1 MRFQKN
7 DPSPLLWGSH
17 LLIHISAWKTTF
29 ALKKRCLLAKKR
41 CSTEQNHV
49 CLTKTTCMHEKPNVC
64 RQKKTG
70 GKRAVSMCFMSVC
83 VCVSFVCRV
92 CVDTSFSMMGGFPRT
107 GLTQKPVFVRSS
119 VRPPVRTSFI
129 WDALCGTIMG
139 SWNFV
144 DYLRNTQQ
152 SNRAQLLPTFGPGFK
167 KLLRVHS
174 GLIWPVL
181 DGYGLH

>member
-1 MRFQKN
+1 
-7 DPSPLLWGSH
+7 
-17 LLIHISAWKTTF
+17 
-29 ALKKRCLLAKKR
+29 
-41 CSTEQNHV
+41 
-49 CLTKTTCMHEKPNVC
+49 
-64 RQKKTG
+64 
-70 GKRAVSMCFMSVC
+70 
-83 VCVSFVCRV
+83 
-92 CVDTSFSMMGGFPRT
+92 
-107 GLTQKPVFVRSS
+107 
-119 VRPPVRTSFI
+119 
-129 WDALCGTIMG
+129 MG